1 MLSPYRVL
9 DLTDERGLLGGQ
21 ILADL
26 GADVIHIEP
35 PGGSPARRL
44 APFIESAHG
53 NDSLHWIAYTRNQRS
68 VILDLDTPAGQA
80 RLRDLVRSAHF
91 LIESADPGVPAQ
103 RGLSYEH
110 LAAINPALIY
120 VSVTPFG
127 QSGPQAQWAA
137 SDLTILAAG
146 GPLLLNGDGDRAPLR
161 LGVAQAYPHAGAEA
175 ALAALI
181 AHHERLRSG
190 YGQHIDVS
198 AQATVTVA
206 TQSALLATLNS
217 SIGSER
223 ASGGLRV
230 GPFSIRFIYP
240 ASDGYVSI
248 THLFGPSFGPATRR
262 LMQCL
267 HEEGFCDAAM
277 RDKDWIDYTM
287 ALLTGQESME
297 EFESVKSAVAAFTSS
312 HTLAELQSL
321 AVARN
326 LLIAPVSSMADVLAE
341 EQFRARQYW
350 RETKHRETGKA
361 LTYPGPFA
369 RFSDSPIQYRR
380 GAPSA
385 GEHNDEI
392 LGEETHAS
400 VARVVPQTN
409 VDATAKLP
417 LAGVKILDLMWAI
430 AGPLATRA
438 LADYGATVVR
448 VESPRHTDA
457 CRTLTPFQNGDI
469 NSSVAF
475 YNYNAG
481 KRMLSL
487 DLSQPAGRE
496 VFLDLVRWADVV
508 CESFTPH
515 VMRGWG
521 LDYESLRRIKP
532 DLIMLSTCLMGQSG
546 PLADFAGFGNLAAAI
561 TGFYSVA
568 GWPDRPPVGPFGA
581 YTDYVAWRYSAI
593 SILAAIEHRRRS
605 GRGQHIDLAQAEASL
620 HFLTSAILDCSANG
634 RVQQRDGN
642 CDPQMAPHGVYPA
655 AGDDCWVAIAITDE
669 QKWRDLSD
677 AMGRSDLAAHPCY
690 STLAA
695 RLANQDELEREI
707 AAWTASRSAGEIEAA
722 LQARGIAASVVQD
735 SAGLGTNA
743 QLRHRGHFVSL
754 AHPEH
759 GTTTLEGSRF
769 ILSRTPARVEGTVP
783 TLGGDNQ
790 RVLNEILGYSDER
803 VTELVVAGA
812 LG

>member
-35 PGGSPARRL
+35 PGGSPARRR
-44 APFIESAHG
+44 APFIEGAHG
-53 NDSLHWIAYTRNQRS
+53 DASLYWIGYTRNQRS
-68 VILDLDTPAGQA
+68 LILDLDSAAGQA
-80 RLRDLVRSAHF
+80 RLRDLVRGAHF
-91 LIESADPGVPAQ
+91 LIESADPGVQAQ
-103 RGLSYEH
+103 RGLAYQD

-120 VSVTPFG
+120 VSITPFG
-127 QSGPQAQWAA
+127 QTGPRSHWAA

-146 GPLLLNGDGDRAPLR
+146 GPLLLNGDADRAPLR
-161 LGVAQAYPHAGAEA
+161 LSVPQAYPHAGAEA
-175 ALAALI
+175 VLAALI

-190 YGQHIDVS
+190 RGQHADVS
-198 AQATVTVA
+198 VQATVTVA

-217 SIGSER
+217 SIGAER
-223 ASGGLRV
+223 ASGGVRV

-262 LMQCL
+262 LMECIY
-267 HEEGFCDAAM
+267 EAGFCDAAT
-277 RDKDWIDYTM
+277 RDKDWIEYTM
-287 ALLTGQESME
+287 TLLTGQESME
-297 EFESVKSAVAAFTSS
+297 EFERVKSVVATFTAS
-312 HTLAELQSL
+312 HTVAELHSL

-341 EQFRARQYW
+341 KQFHARQYW
-350 RETKHRETGKA
+350 REATHRETGKK

-369 RFSDSPIQYRR
+369 RFSDSPIEYRR

-385 GEHNDEI
+385 GQHSDEI
-392 LGEETHAS
+392 LGETTRAIDAS
-400 VARVVPQTN
+400 VARQDSA
-409 VDATAKLP
+409 DAAAKLP

-438 LADYGATVVR
+438 LTDYGATVVR
-448 VESPRHTDA
+448 IESPRHTDA

-487 DLSQPAGRE
+487 DLSQPAGRA
-496 VFLDLVRWADVV
+496 VLLDLVRWADVV

-593 SILAAIEHRRRS
+593 SILAALEHRRRS

-620 HFLTSAILDCSANG
+620 HFLTSALLDCSANG
-634 RVQQRDGN
+634 HVQQRDGN
-642 CDPQMAPHGVYPA
+642 RDPQMAPHGVYPA
-655 AGDDCWVAIAITDE
+655 VGDDCWVALAVAGE
-669 QKWRDLSD
+669 QQWQDLCA
-677 AMGRSDLAAHPCY
+677 AMGRSDLAADPRY
-690 STLAA
+690 TTLAA
-695 RLANQDELEREI
+695 RLAHQEELDSLI
-707 AAWTASRSAGEIEAA
+707 AAWTASRPAAEIESL
-722 LQARGIAASVVQD
+722 LQARGIAASVVLD
-735 SAGLGTNA
+735 SAGLGTNP
-743 QLRHRGHFVSL
+743 QLLHRGHFVGL

-769 ILSRTPARVEGTVP
+769 ILSRTPARVGGAVP
-783 TLGGDNQ
+783 ALGGDNHQ
-790 RVLNEILGYSDER
+790 VLTEILGYSDDR
-803 VTELVVAGA
+803 VSELVVEGA